1 MKKLILIP
9 LLILIFFAGCKE
21 EIGEN
26 NNFTLKIQ
34 FAQSVNDTV
43 RISYRDVE
51 GAESTAEVVITNGE
65 GSLNDSTCHPFW
77 ARFNSRS
84 FRNNGGFL
92 LSAGE
97 VTLKLDTSNYG
108 KSVTG
113 SPANTE
119 IEQQFK
125 NFSTE
130 LKDSASHYLALR
142 SKLRKEVGGD
152 VYGPMEDSLNFLY
165 EKMVHFNNLREIEY
179 ISTYPKSYVSL
190 AKARGMYK
198 SAVSYDKVKSL
209 YELLDVDRQND
220 IVGRELFEKVKIAE
234 KTGLGQPA
242 PLFALPDST
251 GKEFSLA
258 DFKGKYVLVDFWYSG
273 CAPCRKQFP
282 RLRDIYADFKPKGFE
297 IVGVSHDMLKHKQN
311 WLLALRKDRPT
322 WLNLLDEENHTC
334 EAYGIESFPS
344 NFMVGPDGETLAA
357 NLEPAELERWLMKR
371 LK

>member
-234 KTGLGQPA
+234 KTGLIIDIG
-242 PLFALPDST
+242 LFVIEEAFKTMQQWSIHKIEISQLSINVSMRQFFYQSFTDDVKRLSQQYLSPGVLASPDT
-251 GKEFSLA
+251 AAF
-258 DFKGKYVLVDFWYSG
+258 
-273 CAPCRKQFP
+273 
-282 RLRDIYADFKPKGFE
+282 I
-297 IVGVSHDMLKHKQN
+297 H
-311 WLLALRKDRPT
+311 KDR
-322 WLNLLDEENHTC
+322 D
-334 EAYGIESFPS
+334 
-344 NFMVGPDGETLAA
+344 
-357 NLEPAELERWLMKR
+357 R
-371 LK
+371 